1 MKMRKCS
8 KNILEFFVIVSI
20 ICVLTSSCAESK
32 ADLQDIDTY
41 GVSVSDI
48 DNLSGATRK
57 ELSEGVKNS
66 VLRARQMF
74 EFRWTALSTIDA
86 YYTESMDFVEG
97 VEYQSVP
104 YGQPVHKGSYV
115 GFSSTM
121 EEYAQAVNDAE
132 SKMYTEQGTYEYSE
146 TATKYSPFFSND
158 CSAYLSYIWDLPGR
172 YTTSMFAE
180 KTLKSTD
187 AGYSD
192 AMFQYVGTDINEMEV
207 GYALNKGGSH
217 IIFVYDVVYNED
229 SEIIQI
235 STIEQ
240 TPPYIRLRVWGDGGN
255 YGTLKDLQNMVD
267 SSGYEIIRY
276 TGIDKVTYKENSY
289 IPLKA
294 NKCVNN
300 ISLPISDTSYDEAVT
315 GEAFINS
322 GKYNIEGWTY
332 SDKKIE
338 KVQYSIDGGLW
349 KDAAIEDYAG
359 VKRFSAEDNFDGK
372 SSRKICV
379 KGITSDGEYVIG
391 DFTVSPMPEDYKYS
405 VCFGNLCGE
414 IYRPKQNVLIETSIS
429 FDKPS
434 ESKMSFDGW
443 SMCSERVIG
452 FEYKIDDGLWN
463 YIETDFNGEVY
474 KNFSDYEKCNAYNT
488 FKGGLS
494 LGNLAGKTSGKL
506 YIRCVTETKDV
517 YNIAEVSF
525 TLGEETKTIFGQEVS
540 PETYN
545 LIIIGVFALGAIIL
559 FIVAFVIIRA
569 ILKKKKLAK
578 QNNDTVKDNEIKNDI
593 EKENDIDN
601 EKVVESEDSADIN
614 GDDNSDAIDEDGEN
628 KQFDEKK

>member
-1 MKMRKCS
+1 MKMKKYS
-8 KNILEFFVIVSI
+8 KNILKSLMLVSMVFI
-20 ICVLTSSCAESK
+20 LLSGCADSK
-32 ADLQDIDTY
+32 AASKDIDAYGVSFSDIDTL
-41 GVSVSDI
+41 
-48 DNLSGATRK
+48 NGAVRR

-104 YGQPVHKGSYV
+104 YGQPVHTGSYV

-180 KTLKSTD
+180 KTLRKTD
-187 AGYSD
+187 TGYSD
-192 AMFQYVGTDINEMEV
+192 AMFQYVGTDINDIEV

-255 YGTLKDLQNMVD
+255 YGTLKDLQNMID

-276 TGIDKVTYKENSY
+276 TGIDKVTYKENPY
-289 IPLKA
+289 VPLKV

-300 ISLPISDTSYDEAVT
+300 ISLPISDTAYDKAAS
-315 GEAFINS
+315 GEAFIDN
-322 GKYNIEGWTY
+322 GKYAIEGWTY
-332 SDKKIE
+332 NEKEIE
-338 KVQYSIDGGLW
+338 KVQYSIDGGSW
-349 KDAAIEDYAG
+349 KDAAIEAYAG
-359 VKRFSAEDNFDGK
+359 VTRFSAEESFDGK
-372 SSRKICV
+372 ASLKICV
-379 KGITSDGEYVIG
+379 KGVTSEGEYIIG
-391 DFTVSPMPEDYKYS
+391 DFTVSPMPKDYKYS
-405 VCFGNLCGE
+405 VCFGDLCGE
-414 IYRPKQNVLIETSIS
+414 MYRPQQNILVETELS

-434 ESKMSFDGW
+434 ESKISFSGW
-443 SMCSERVIG
+443 SMCSEKVIS

-463 YIETDFNGEVY
+463 YIETDFDGEIY
-474 KNFSDYEKCNAYNT
+474 KNFSDYTECNAYNT
-488 FKGGLS
+488 FKGGMS
-494 LGNLAGKTSGKL
+494 LGNLAEKTSGKL
-506 YIRCVTETKDV
+506 YIRCVTETNDV
-517 YNIAEVSF
+517 YDIAEISF
-525 TLGEETKTIFGQEVS
+525 SLGEETKAIFGQEVS
-540 PETYN
+540 SDTYD
-545 LIIIGVFALGAIIL
+545 LIIIGIYALGAIIVL
-559 FIVAFVIIRA
+559 VVAFVIVRI
-569 ILKKKKLAK
+569 ILKKKKKAK
-578 QNNDTVKDNEIKNDI
+578 LNGKA
-593 EKENDIDN
+593 ENDSEAEN
-601 EKVVESEDSADIN
+601 ETAEESESSCNIN
-614 GDDNSDAIDEDGEN
+614 GDDNSDVTDASAEKEQLDEN
-628 KQFDEKK
+628 K